1 MYRNASVWPATAAVV
16 LSSGLLALAVGS
28 EPVPFGDVL
37 RVLGAHLGTGTGP
50 ADPVSEAIVWQ
61 LRLPRAILGFTVGG
75 GLAVTG
81 VAMQALVRNPLAEP
95 YILGLSSG
103 AAAGASVFYL
113 GFLPAFVSRAVSMPL
128 SAFAGGLVA
137 ITIVYLVAR
146 EQGRLSVARLLLAG
160 VAVSAFMASVT
171 SFVTF
176 ASPEPNRLRAVLF
189 WLMGSLSGSGW
200 PALPLPVIVS
210 LGGAAFFWLL
220 ARPMDAMLLGEE
232 PAQALG
238 IPVDF
243 VKRLII
249 IACALVAGILVSSA
263 GTIGFVGLI
272 VPHVVRSVS
281 GVGHRRN
288 VPLCF
293 LVGGVF
299 LMLADVG
306 ARAIVPSQDLPV
318 GIVTALC
325 GVPLFI
331 VLLRTYRYQFA

>member
-1 MYRNASVWPATAAVV
+1 
-16 LSSGLLALAVGS
+16 VGS
-28 EPVPFGDVL
+28 ESVPFSDVVCVL
-37 RVLGAHLGTGTGP
+37 AARLGAFTGP
-50 ADPVSEAIVWQ
+50 LDPVSEAIVWQ
-61 LRLPRAILGFTVGG
+61 LRLPRAILGFVVGG

-103 AAAGASVFYL
+103 AAAGASAFYL
-113 GFLPAFVSRAVSMPL
+113 GFIPAIVSRTLTMPL
-128 SAFAGGLVA
+128 AAFAGGLAA
-137 ITIVYLVAR
+137 ITVVYLVAR
-146 EQGRLSVARLLLAG
+146 ESNRLSVARLLLAG

-189 WLMGSLSGSGW
+189 WLMGSLGGAGW
-200 PALPLPVIVS
+200 PTLILPVAVS
-210 LGGAAFFWLL
+210 VAGAVFFWFL

-238 IPVDF
+238 IPVDV

-249 IACALVAGILVSSA
+249 VACALVAGILVSAA
-263 GTIGFVGLI
+263 GTIGFIGLI

-281 GVGHRRN
+281 GVGHRLN

-293 LVGGVF
+293 LAGGVF
-299 LMLADVG
+299 LMLADVV
-306 ARAIVPSQDLPV
+306 ARAAIPGQDLPV

-331 VLLRTYRYQFA
+331 VLLRRYRYQFG